1 MKKCWFVVGRRR
13 KGKEEREREKVCCW
27 RKEKEEREKGERRKK
42 KERERKNAAG
52 ERRKKKERERVVGD
66 GFDNALVKG
75 PTVSANL
82 RTCH

>member
-27 RKEKEEREKGERRKK
+27 RKEKEEREKG
-42 KERERKNAAG
+42 
-52 ERRKKKERERVVGD
+52 VVGD
-66 GFDNALVKG
+66 GCDNALVKG

-82 RTCH
+82 RACH